1 MKKLVYFNALDEI
14 MAIVFEYVLPREKS
28 YSSHSCYP
36 KNEGF
41 YRKKEKNVH
50 SRYVVQGLE
59 MDLKYM
65 YLSIKHVRKFYAHSK
80 S

>member
-1 MKKLVYFNALDEI
+1 

-41 YRKKEKNVH
+41 CCKKEKNVH

-65 YLSIKHVRKFYAHSK
+65 YICIKHVRNL
-80 S
+80 

>member
-1 MKKLVYFNALDEI
+1 MKKLVYFNAFDEI

-41 YRKKEKNVH
+41 YCKKEKNVY
-50 SRYVVQGLE
+50 SR
-59 MDLKYM
+59 
-65 YLSIKHVRKFYAHSK
+65 
-80 S
+80 